1 MNSQHTTHIVLS
13 DEVAA
18 AAANQEAIVALEST
32 IITHGMPAPDNVET
46 ARRVEA
52 AVRANGATPATIAVV
67 DGVARIGLTDEE
79 LDRLGQP
86 GPELVK
92 IGNQNL
98 AASLY
103 LGQTGGTT
111 VAVTM
116 KLAALA
122 GIKIFA
128 TGGIGGVHR
137 GAQNSFDISGDL
149 EELART
155 PVAVVSAGFK
165 SILDIAKTTEY
176 LETLGVPIVG
186 YQTATLPSFYSID
199 SPHGVNLQLDS
210 PKAVGGYLHTH
221 WSLDPARGAVI
232 ANPIPQHAAIPTD
245 RIEAAIAQACVHAD
259 AEGIS
264 GKELTPFLLQW
275 LVDATDGESLEANKE
290 LVVNNAKVAALIAQ
304 HLTSPWESQNKRGG
318 ANNPHA

>member
-67 DGVARIGLTDEE
+67 DGVARIGLTDKE

-86 GPELVK
+86 GLELVK

-111 VAVTM
+111 VAATM

-137 GAQNSFDISGDL
+137 GAQHSFDISGDL

-165 SILDIAKTTEY
+165 SILDVAKTTEY

-186 YQTATLPSFYSID
+186 YQTTTLPSFYSIE
-199 SPHGVNLQLDS
+199 SPHEVSLQLDS
-210 PKAVGGYLHTH
+210 PESIGAYLHTH
-221 WSLDPARGAVI
+221 WSLYPACGAVI
-232 ANPIPQHAAIPTD
+232 ANPIPQHAAIPTN

-304 HLTSPWESQNKRGG
+304 HLTSPCESQN
-318 ANNPHA
+318 

>member
-86 GPELVK
+86 DPELVK

-98 AASLY
+98 AASFY

-137 GAQNSFDISGDL
+137 GAQYSFDISGDL

-165 SILDIAKTTEY
+165 SILDVAKTTEY
-176 LETLGVPIVG
+176 LETRGVPIVG
-186 YQTATLPSFYSID
+186 YQTTTLPSFYSID
-199 SPHGVNLQLDS
+199 SPHEVNLQLDS
-210 PKAVGGYLHTH
+210 PEAIGGYLHTH

-245 RIEAAIAQACVHAD
+245 RIEAAIAQACAHAD
-259 AEGIS
+259 ADGIS

-275 LVDATDGESLEANKE
+275 LADATDGESLEANKE
-290 LVVNNAKVAALIAQ
+290 LVLNNAKVAALIAQ
-304 HLTSPWESQNKRGG
+304 HLTPPCESQN
-318 ANNPHA
+318 

>member
-1 MNSQHTTHIVLS
+1 MNSQHTPPIVLS

-86 GPELVK
+86 DPELVK

-98 AASLY
+98 AASLF

-137 GAQNSFDISGDL
+137 GAQHSFDISGDL

-165 SILDIAKTTEY
+165 SILDVAKTAEY

-199 SPHGVNLQLDS
+199 SPHEVNLQLDS
-210 PKAVGGYLHTH
+210 PEAIGGYLHTH

-245 RIEAAIAQACVHAD
+245 RIEAAIAQACIHAD

-304 HLTSPWESQNKRGG
+304 HLT
-318 ANNPHA
+318 

>member
-1 MNSQHTTHIVLS
+1 MFS

-46 ARRVEA
+46 ARHLEA

-86 GPELVK
+86 DPELVK

-98 AASLY
+98 AASFY

-122 GIKIFA
+122 GIRIFA

-137 GAQNSFDISGDL
+137 GAQYSFDISGDL

-186 YQTATLPSFYSID
+186 YQTAILPSFYSID
-199 SPHGVNLQLDS
+199 SPHEVNLQLDS
-210 PKAVGGYLHTH
+210 PEAIGDYLHTH
-221 WSLDPARGAVI
+221 WNLDPARGAVI
-232 ANPIPQHAAIPTD
+232 ANPIPQHATIPTD

-290 LVVNNAKVAALIAQ
+290 LVLNNARVAALIAQ
-304 HLTSPWESQNKRGG
+304 HLT
-318 ANNPHA
+318 

>member
-318 ANNPHA
+318 ANNP

>member
-1 MNSQHTTHIVLS
+1 MVLS

-67 DGVARIGLTDEE
+67 DGVARIGLTDKE

-86 GPELVK
+86 GLELVK

-111 VAVTM
+111 VAATM

-137 GAQNSFDISGDL
+137 GAQHSFDISGDL

-165 SILDIAKTTEY
+165 SILDVAKTTEY

-186 YQTATLPSFYSID
+186 YQTTTLPSFYSIE
-199 SPHGVNLQLDS
+199 SPHEVSLQLDS
-210 PKAVGGYLHTH
+210 PESIGAYLHTH
-221 WSLDPARGAVI
+221 WSLYPACGAVI
-232 ANPIPQHAAIPTD
+232 ANPIPQHAAIPTN

-304 HLTSPWESQNKRGG
+304 HLTSPCESQN
-318 ANNPHA
+318 

>member
-1 MNSQHTTHIVLS
+1 MNSQHTPHIVLS

-67 DGVARIGLTDEE
+67 DGVARIGLTDED

-86 GPELVK
+86 DPELVK

-111 VAVTM
+111 VAVSM

-210 PKAVGGYLHTH
+210 PEAVGGYLHTH

-304 HLTSPWESQNKRGG
+304 HLTSPCESQN
-318 ANNPHA
+318 

>member
-98 AASLY
+98 AASFY

-137 GAQNSFDISGDL
+137 GAQFTFDISGDL

-165 SILDIAKTTEY
+165 SILDVAKTTEY
-176 LETLGVPIVG
+176 LETRGVPIVG
-186 YQTATLPSFYSID
+186 YQTTTLPSFYSID
-199 SPHGVNLQLDS
+199 SPHEVNLQLDS
-210 PKAVGGYLHTH
+210 PEAIGGYLHTH
-221 WSLDPARGAVI
+221 WSLYPACGAVI
-232 ANPIPQHAAIPTD
+232 ANPIPQHAAIPTN

-304 HLTSPWESQNKRGG
+304 HLTSPCESQN
-318 ANNPHA
+318 

>member
-1 MNSQHTTHIVLS
+1 MNSQPTPHIVLS

-86 GPELVK
+86 DPELVK

-98 AASLY
+98 AASFY

-137 GAQNSFDISGDL
+137 GAQYSFDISGDL

-176 LETLGVPIVG
+176 LETRGVPIVG
-186 YQTATLPSFYSID
+186 YQTTTLPSFYSID
-199 SPHGVNLQLDS
+199 SPHEVNLRLNS
-210 PKAVGGYLHTH
+210 PEAIGGYLHTH

-245 RIEAAIAQACVHAD
+245 RIEAAISQACVHAD

-275 LVDATDGESLEANKE
+275 LVDATGGESLEANKE
-290 LVVNNAKVAALIAQ
+290 LVLNNAKVAALIAQ
-304 HLTSPWESQNKRGG
+304 HLT
-318 ANNPHA
+318 

>member
-1 MNSQHTTHIVLS
+1 MLS

-67 DGVARIGLTDEE
+67 DGVARIGLTDKE

-86 GPELVK
+86 GLELVK

-111 VAVTM
+111 VAATM

-137 GAQNSFDISGDL
+137 GAQHSFDISGDL

-165 SILDIAKTTEY
+165 SILDVAKTTEY

-186 YQTATLPSFYSID
+186 YQTTTLPSFYSIE
-199 SPHGVNLQLDS
+199 SPHEVSLQLDS
-210 PKAVGGYLHTH
+210 PESIGAYLHTH
-221 WSLDPARGAVI
+221 WSLYPACGAVI
-232 ANPIPQHAAIPTD
+232 ANPIPQHAAIPTN

-304 HLTSPWESQNKRGG
+304 HLTSPCESQN
-318 ANNPHA
+318 

>member
-67 DGVARIGLTDEE
+67 DGVARIGLTDKE

-86 GPELVK
+86 GLELVK

-111 VAVTM
+111 VAATM

-137 GAQNSFDISGDL
+137 GAQHSFDISGDL

-165 SILDIAKTTEY
+165 SILDVAKTTEY
-176 LETLGVPIVG
+176 LETLGVPVVG
-186 YQTATLPSFYSID
+186 YQTRTLPSFYSIE
-199 SPHGVNLQLDS
+199 SPHEVSLQLDS
-210 PKAVGGYLHTH
+210 PESIGAYLHTH
-221 WSLDPARGAVI
+221 WSLYPACGAVI
-232 ANPIPQHAAIPTD
+232 ANPIPQHAAIPTN

-304 HLTSPWESQNKRGG
+304 HLTSPCESQN
-318 ANNPHA
+318 

>member
-1 MNSQHTTHIVLS
+1 MNSQHTPHIVFS

-46 ARRVEA
+46 ARHLEA

-86 GPELVK
+86 DPELVK

-98 AASLY
+98 AASFY

-122 GIKIFA
+122 GIRIFA

-137 GAQNSFDISGDL
+137 GAQYSFDISGDL

-186 YQTATLPSFYSID
+186 YQTAILPSFYSID
-199 SPHGVNLQLDS
+199 SPHEVNLRLDS
-210 PKAVGGYLHTH
+210 PEAIGDYLHTH
-221 WSLDPARGAVI
+221 WNLDPARGAVI

-290 LVVNNAKVAALIAQ
+290 LVLNNAKVAALIAQ
-304 HLTSPWESQNKRGG
+304 HLT
-318 ANNPHA
+318 